1 MFTEN
6 KGYVTSRRL
15 GRTPKEISS
24 ELKAPSQSI
33 GKMMEDVQL
42 MLGLSQEEVAQLLSL
57 LEKTDFA
64 AVHFFRGNTD
74 ISFRKIL
81 PWGKLSKII
90 LQVGA
95 TDGDGNRST
104 SKYTVPRA
112 FIRLAKRKSLGS
124 EPILEYFGDSG
135 NSSGGARW

>member
-1 MFTEN
+1 
-6 KGYVTSRRL
+6 
-15 GRTPKEISS
+15 
-24 ELKAPSQSI
+24 
-33 GKMMEDVQL
+33 MMEDVK
-42 MLGLSQEEVAQLLSL
+42 MILGLSLEEITHLLSL
-57 LEKTDFA
+57 LEKADFGML
-64 AVHFFRGNTD
+64 HFFRGNTD